1 MGLDISRRIPPPS
14 SSLRPFLHATPRS
27 VENDAEIDC
36 VFLGGFFFLISAS
49 IKGLG
54 KFSIFLKSFY
64 LFFFLEVWFRVYYRI
79 KSRLLSFGGGKFST
93 TLKADFSSST
103 FVTLGSKGSKIGGGS
118 SKDGRFQRDRSIF
131 FKDGL

>member
-36 VFLGGFFFLISAS
+36 VFFGGFFFFLISAS

-64 LFFFLEVWFRVYYRI
+64 FFFFFEKYGSECIIELKVGYLSEKENFRP
-79 KSRLLSFGGGKFST
+79 L
-93 TLKADFSSST
+93 
-103 FVTLGSKGSKIGGGS
+103 
-118 SKDGRFQRDRSIF
+118 
-131 FKDGL
+131 

>member
-14 SSLRPFLHATPRS
+14 SSLRPFLHATPRF

-64 LFFFLEVWFRVYYRI
+64 FFFFFEKYGSECSIELKVGYYLSEEENFRP
-79 KSRLLSFGGGKFST
+79 L
-93 TLKADFSSST
+93 
-103 FVTLGSKGSKIGGGS
+103 
-118 SKDGRFQRDRSIF
+118 
-131 FKDGL
+131 